1 LTGRTYAA
9 DGDNDGRVLR
19 IGKRTP
25 LWHHRHNMHVEI
37 EVTAQCVCGDEM
49 CVWTV
54 GSSMTSLDQ
63 KPCFLS
69 YEIPILIISLNQGFC
84 SVWITTVEILVL
96 APEAV
101 GNKHLF
107 VLLDWCLLHD
117 GRLGS
122 WGSFF

>member
-1 LTGRTYAA
+1 
-9 DGDNDGRVLR
+9 
-19 IGKRTP
+19 
-25 LWHHRHNMHVEI
+25 MHVEI
-37 EVTAQCVCGDEM
+37 EVTARCVCGNEM

-84 SVWITTVEILVL
+84 SVWITTVEILAL

-107 VLLDWCLLHD
+107 VLLDWSLLHD
-117 GRLGS
+117 GRLGN
-122 WGSFF
+122 WGSLF